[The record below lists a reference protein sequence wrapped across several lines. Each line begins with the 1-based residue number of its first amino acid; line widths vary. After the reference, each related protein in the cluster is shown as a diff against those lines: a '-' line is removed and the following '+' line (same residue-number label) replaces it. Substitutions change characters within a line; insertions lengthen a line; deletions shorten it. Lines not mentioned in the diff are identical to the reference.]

1 MKFVKIKALLAVIL
15 LLSLTLPLI
24 SCSDAT
30 VTGTQSDSGAEASDT
45 ESHEPD
51 STSSTEPSTTPDT
64 MRSPEPETTAAP
76 VTTPP
81 ITEIDL
87 TAEKDLSYEL
97 LCTTIKQNPMLEFLR
112 ADTLTLTAQ
121 EYISLCKINSKV
133 KLNLTAKVEYEK
145 SVYDLTKDE
154 IDISKKTISDKD
166 TFSALLSCFPNGI
179 KLVMCDCNYTN
190 EEMGALRENN
200 PHVTFAWRVY
210 MGERWSLRTDD
221 EAFSVMIRAW
231 DYTRM
236 KNEDIEVLKYCTE
249 LRALDIGHQAVTDIS
264 VLSGLTELRVLII
277 ADNKITDLTPLKNL
291 KKLEYLEFFMN
302 KVTDLT
308 PLAEC
313 TELIDLNFGWN
324 YKIADLTPIYS
335 LKKIERLWLPTTA
348 VKEEQH
354 EEIIAAF
361 PNAKI
366 IFKDVD
372 STSSGWREH
381 PRYKPMRNMFK
392 YNKYDENFASY
403 KE

>member
-1 MKFVKIKALLAVIL
+1 
-15 LLSLTLPLI
+15 
-24 SCSDAT
+24 
-30 VTGTQSDSGAEASDT
+30 
-45 ESHEPD
+45 
-51 STSSTEPSTTPDT
+51 
-64 MRSPEPETTAAP
+64 
-76 VTTPP
+76 
-81 ITEIDL
+81 
-87 TAEKDLSYEL
+87 
-97 LCTTIKQNPMLEFLR
+97 
-112 ADTLTLTAQ
+112 
-121 EYISLCKINSKV
+121 
-133 KLNLTAKVEYEK
+133 
-145 SVYDLTKDE
+145 
-154 IDISKKTISDKD
+154 
-166 TFSALLSCFPNGI
+166 
-179 KLVMCDCNYTN
+179 
-190 EEMGALRENN
+190 
-200 PHVTFAWRVY
+200 
-210 MGERWSLRTDD
+210 
-221 EAFSVMIRAW
+221 MIRAW